1 MDTTVTILLATTVI
15 SLGLLGWV
23 VWLLRSL
30 QKNHEQR
37 LQLQHEVLLRHQA
50 VNEQLVEAVSY
61 LMVKDGGQWVMYGEK
76 GEA

>member
-1 MDTTVTILLATTVI
+1 MDPIVITLLSLTIGACIGLA
-15 SLGLLGWV
+15 LV
-23 VWLLRSL
+23 VQSLRSQL
-30 QKNHEQR
+30 KNHEQR